1 MLRNLNQEKF
11 KAASSIIDHLE
22 VTPQDLGLEKSV
34 ANDEALRL
42 LFSRYYE
49 RLAAEHTRV
58 QIQVNTILRLDGTT
72 CVSKSKYLDPGGQ
85 GVQGDQENLGQGV
98 PGGQANAQDQA
109 VAGMAR
115 KACPRLRVSTKGIW
129 YTKSHNPRQAFLVIL
144 VQLTV
149 NRDSVN
155 VAEKYLRINT
165 TGQEH
170 REVNLDWSQKYNR
183 FSFCT
188 TPTEI
193 G

>member
-85 GVQGDQENLGQGV
+85 GVQGDQEDPGQGV
-98 PGGQANAQDQA
+98 SGGQADAQDQA
-109 VAGMAR
+109 VAADREQGQ
-115 KACPRLRVSTKGIW
+115 
-129 YTKSHNPRQAFLVIL
+129 RQ
-144 VQLTV
+144 
-149 NRDSVN
+149 R
-155 VAEKYLRINT
+155 
-165 TGQEH
+165 G
-170 REVNLDWSQKYNR
+170 REVSANKHDRTRAQGSQAGFLSQKYSR
-183 FSFCT
+183 LSYYT
-188 TPTEI
+188 TLII
-193 G
+193 GHSVGNN